1 MSRLIAGLFMAAWAF
16 AAAPCGAEDVESAIA
31 ARATA
36 WEKAFN
42 AGDAAGIAA
51 LYTRDALL
59 LPPNAQSITGR
70 AAIEAFWSGAL
81 EDPLNGTLES
91 LEIEPA
97 GDGAAYEIGAYTVSN
112 PAGETLDTGKYMII
126 WQRDGGDWFISK
138 DIWNSDQASAP
149 PTTGE

>member
-1 MSRLIAGLFMAAWAF
+1 MSRLIAGLFMAAWVF

-81 EDPLNGTLES
+81 EDPHTATLES
-91 LEIEPA
+91 REIEPA
-97 GDGAAYEIGAYTVSN
+97 GDGVAYEIGAFTVSD
-112 PAGETLDTGKYMII
+112 PAGKTLETGKYMVI
-126 WQRDGGDWFISK
+126 WQREGGDWFMSK
-138 DIWNSDQASAP
+138 DIWNSDQALEP
-149 PTTGE
+149 PTTGG

>member
-1 MSRLIAGLFMAAWAF
+1 MSRLITSLFMAVSAF
-16 AAAPCGAEDVESAIA
+16 AAAPCGAEDLESAIA
-31 ARATA
+31 ARVTA

-81 EDPLNGTLES
+81 EDPLTATLES
-91 LEIEPA
+91 REIEPA
-97 GDGAAYEIGAYTVSN
+97 GDGVAYEIGAFTVSN
-112 PAGETLDTGKYMII
+112 PAGETLETGKYMVI
-126 WQRDGGDWFISK
+126 WQREGGDWFLSK
-138 DIWNSDQASAP
+138 DIWNSDLASEP
-149 PTTGE
+149 TTTGE